1 MNKHRY
7 INVLMMVF
15 LLLVSISCS
24 VSKRTIRKPIKEEG
38 ADYLFE
44 NLKKN
49 ELKYE
54 YISTRFSASFYQNKS
69 RTSFNG
75 QLRIQK
81 DSLIW
86 VSISPALGIEMARII
101 ITNDSIYY
109 MNRLDKTYFISDF
122 DYINTKINSTL
133 DFDMLQ
139 SFLTGNDFSFYE
151 NSSFR
156 AGIDNHQYTL
166 TTTGRRKL
174 KRYVRNNNE
183 ISIPVQYL
191 WLDPETFKINRV
203 LIRELTTN
211 GRRLEGSYL
220 YEARGDQMIP
230 QKVNFNLE
238 TLDNKN
244 SIELEYTRFETVD
257 NLSFPFK
264 IPSKYSRVNK
274 F

>member
-1 MNKHRY
+1 MNRHRY
-7 INVLMMVF
+7 MNVIMLVF
-15 LLLVSISCS
+15 VLLVSIACS

-38 ADYLFE
+38 AEYLFE

-49 ELKYE
+49 ELKYDN
-54 YISTRFSASFYQNKS
+54 ISARFSATFYQNKN
-69 RTSFNG
+69 RTSFSG
-75 QLRIQK
+75 QLRIHK
-81 DSLIW
+81 DSIIW
-86 VSISPALGIEMARII
+86 VSISPAFGIEMARII
-101 ITNDSIYY
+101 ITNDSVFY
-109 MNRLDKTYFISDF
+109 MNRLDKTYFMGDF

-166 TTTGRRKL
+166 ITTGRRKL
-174 KRYVRNNNE
+174 KRYVRNNKE

-191 WLDPETFKINRV
+191 WLNPETFKISRV
-203 LIRELTTN
+203 QIRELTPN
-211 GRRLEGSYL
+211 GRKLEGSYV
-220 YEARGDQMIP
+220 YEKQEGRLIP
-230 QKVNFNLE
+230 KSLNFNLE

-244 SIELEYTRFETVD
+244 SIDLEYTRFETPEKL
-257 NLSFPFK
+257 NFPFK
-264 IPSKYSRVNK
+264 IPDKYSQINK

>member
-7 INVLMMVF
+7 INALLMM
-15 LLLVSISCS
+15 LLVVISISCS

-54 YISTRFSASFYQNKS
+54 YISARFSASFYQNKN
-69 RTSFNG
+69 RTSFSG
-75 QLRIQK
+75 QLRIHK
-81 DSLIW
+81 DSIIW
-86 VSISPALGIEMARII
+86 VSISPALGIEMARIM
-101 ITNDSIYY
+101 ITNDSILY
-109 MNRLDKTYFISDF
+109 MNRLDNTYFISDF

-151 NSSFR
+151 NSSFK
-156 AGIDNHQYTL
+156 AGIDNLQYTL

-191 WLDPETFKINRV
+191 WPNPETFKINRV
-203 LIRELTTN
+203 LIRELTPN
-211 GRRLEGSYL
+211 GRKLEGVYI
-220 YEARGDQMIP
+220 YETQGERLIP
-230 QKVNFNLE
+230 KELNFNLE

-244 SIELEYTRFETVD
+244 SIELKYTKFETPD
-257 NLSFPFK
+257 KLSFPFK
-264 IPSKYSRVNK
+264 IPDKYSRVNK